1 MNKYVFPGA
10 DASCAL
16 NWVIGRLEGAGFEVL
31 NCDVLGVHCEPS
43 LLPFFLLSLLPQ
55 PACPADVML
64 THGTRKWRAF
74 ERDTRRLG
82 DSAPL
87 VRELDQEQ
95 GQGARKVWRALVQG
109 QFLSSL
115 FSSIHRTRSC
125 VDPRSECLQVW
136 LYFLASSVIT
146 SRQGGA
152 SVFQITLHKNLNGF
166 PRIDLVNEHASIHP
180 KLQKEPS

>member
-31 NCDVLGVHCEPS
+31 NVDVLGVHYSATLHRWYENWIKNKEKV
-43 LLPFFLLSLLPQ
+43 L
-55 PACPADVML
+55 AKY
-64 THGTRKWRAF
+64 G
-74 ERDTRRLG
+74 ERWYR
-82 DSAPL
+82 
-87 VRELDQEQ
+87 
-95 GQGARKVWRALVQG
+95 
-109 QFLSSL
+109 
-115 FSSIHRTRSC
+115 I
-125 VDPRSECLQVW
+125 W

-166 PRIDLVNEHASIHP
+166 HRVDLVNDHANIHP
-180 KLQKEPS
+180 KLGREPS